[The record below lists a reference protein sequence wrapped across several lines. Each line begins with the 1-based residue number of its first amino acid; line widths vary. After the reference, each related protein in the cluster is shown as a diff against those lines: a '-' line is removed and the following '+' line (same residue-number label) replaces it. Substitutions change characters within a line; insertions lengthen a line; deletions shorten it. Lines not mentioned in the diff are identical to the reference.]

1 MIKYHPDNAFLQSFA
16 TGELPASLA
25 AAASIH
31 CEMCSRCHEKVLSFT
46 QQAAS
51 ANFDTFAMSDI
62 SSSGSEAEAIYTSD
76 MDAMIDAITQDEE
89 QDMAPVEQS
98 KTIQVQGQ
106 QFELPKAL
114 VNVPL
119 GKWSSLGRLSR
130 SRLGMNDGDI
140 RASLLLMSA
149 GGGVPEHTHKGFEL
163 TLILE
168 GHFKDEF
175 DDYSPGDFL
184 MLDSSH
190 THNPQTDSGCL
201 CYTVSNDAQHFTT
214 GLNRLV
220 NPLGYFIY

>member
-31 CEMCSRCHEKVLSFT
+31 CEVCSSCHQKVLSYT

-51 ANFDTFAMSDI
+51 ADFDMTIESATTA
-62 SSSGSEAEAIYTSD
+62 SGNAAEAMFASD
-76 MDAMIDAITQDEE
+76 MDSIIDTITRDEE
-89 QDMAPVEQS
+89 QDMAPVAQS
-98 KTIQVQGQ
+98 KTIQVKGQ

-130 SRLGMNDGDI
+130 SRLAMNDGDI
-140 RASLLLMSA
+140 RASLLLMEA

-175 DDYSPGDFL
+175 DDYVPGDFL
-184 MLDSSH
+184 MLDSNH